1 VLVNLHCHLEGTV
14 RPETAAELAAPL
26 GVTAPGGDWAEAL
39 TMAAPADLT
48 VFLAHVA
55 AVYPLLGSAEALERV
70 ACEAV
75 EDAAA
80 DGQGYLELRF
90 GPATHA
96 RPGFP
101 VSEAIAA
108 VCRGAAEGSR
118 RSGILSGVVVC
129 ALRHHDPET
138 NRLVAE
144 AAAGQAGAGVVGFDL
159 AGDELLYPSLEQY
172 RPLFEIAA
180 AAGLGLTAHAAEA
193 GPAQSVLDAVDLFGT
208 RRIGHGSRAADD
220 PEVLRRAA
228 DEGVCFEVCV
238 TSNILTGAARDAR
251 THPVRRFLEHRCGVV
266 LGDDDP
272 ITIRARLGDD
282 VRLLQREGGL
292 EDAQLAEIRRR
303 SLEVA
308 FLSDAERAELHARAA
323 TVALG
328 PGAAHAGDRYAPGWG
343 QV

>member
-14 RPETAAELAAPL
+14 RPATAAELAVPL
-26 GVTAPGGDWAEAL
+26 GVSAPGGDWAEAL
-39 TMAAPADLT
+39 TMADPADLT

-101 VSEAIAA
+101 VGDAIAA

-129 ALRHHDPET
+129 ALRHHDHET
-138 NRLVAE
+138 NMLVAAE
-144 AAAGQAGAGVVGFDL
+144 AAGRAGAGVVGFDL
-159 AGDELLYPSLEQY
+159 AGDELLYPSLEHY
-172 RPLFEIAA
+172 RPLFETAA

-193 GPAQSVLDAVDLFGT
+193 GPAHSVRDAVGLLGA

-220 PEVLRRAA
+220 PQLMRWAA

-251 THPVRRFLEHRCGVV
+251 THPVLQFLQHRCGVV

-272 ITIRARLGDD
+272 ITTGFRLGDD
-282 VRLLQREGGL
+282 VRLLQREAGL
-292 EDAQLAEIRRR
+292 TEAQLAEIRQR
-303 SLEVA
+303 SLDVA
-308 FLSDAERAELHARAA
+308 FLSGSERATLRARAA
-323 TVALG
+323 ATQV
-328 PGAAHAGDRYAPGWG
+328 PGGSISPRVGRVD
-343 QV
+343 Q

>member
-1 VLVNLHCHLEGTV
+1 MLVNLHCHLEGTV
-14 RPETAAELAAPL
+14 RPATAAELAAEL
-26 GVTAPGGDWAEAL
+26 GVPAPGGDWSEAL
-39 TMAAPADLT
+39 TMAAPGDLT

-55 AVYPLLGSAEALERV
+55 AVYPLLGSADALERV

-101 VSEAIAA
+101 VGEAIAA

-118 RSGILSGVVVC
+118 RSGILTGIVVC
-129 ALRHHDPET
+129 ALRHHDHKT
-138 NRLVAE
+138 NTLVATE
-144 AAAGQAGAGVVGFDL
+144 AAKRAGAGVVGFDL
-159 AGDELLYPSLEQY
+159 AGDELLYPALEPYQ
-172 RPLFEIAA
+172 PLFEIAA
-180 AAGLGLTAHAAEA
+180 ASGLGLTAHAAEA
-193 GPAQSVLDAVDLFGT
+193 GPAHSVLAAVDLLGA

-220 PEVLRRAA
+220 PDVLRRAA

-251 THPVRRFLEHRCGVV
+251 THPVLRFLEYRCGVV

-272 ITIRARLGDD
+272 ITTGSRLGDD
-282 VRLLQREGGL
+282 ARLLQREAGL
-292 EDAQLAEIRRR
+292 TDAQLGEIERR

-308 FLSDAERAELHARAA
+308 FLSGSERAALRTRGRSPGGRRRPGTRSAA
-323 TVALG
+323 
-328 PGAAHAGDRYAPGWG
+328 P
-343 QV
+343 